1 MKKRIKSLYLL
12 CLLALS
18 WGTQSAWAAPSAAVP
33 VSDAVVAS
41 YDPADYA
48 NGEILVVYDSGAC
61 EVVETGDGSLE
72 DTLRALA
79 SQDGV
84 ALVQPNYVYEDTST
98 AGNDPLFS
106 RQWAL
111 SNDGTL
117 INLADHTSAVA
128 GIDIHAEEAWKI
140 YGEGKRDVVIALI
153 DTGVEITHPEL
164 ADSIW
169 VNEDEIPGN
178 GIDDDGNGYIDDTSG
193 LQRERGQSRNACCR
207 NDRRFV

>member
-1 MKKRIKSLYLL
+1 MKKRILSLSLL
-12 CLLALS
+12 FLALR
-18 WGTQSAWAAPSAAVP
+18 WEHRAPEPHLQPPCRYRMSLWRP
-33 VSDAVVAS
+33 MIRRIM
-41 YDPADYA
+41 PA
-48 NGEILVVYDSGAC
+48 GDSGCLRQRAC

-153 DTGVEITHPEL
+153 DTGVEITHPRAGGFHL
-164 ADSIW
+164 
-169 VNEDEIPGN
+169 G
-178 GIDDDGNGYIDDTSG
+178 
-193 LQRERGQSRNACCR
+193 
-207 NDRRFV
+207 